1 MSYTQQTIDYDKNF
15 DVFYCK
21 IANTDNSYGDEIDSN
36 IVVLRDIETDTVTGI
51 TIMGYKKF
59 VKQNIQKINIISKYV
74 NAEFLKKNNIVYN

>member
-1 MSYTQQTIDYDKNF
+1 MNENF
-15 DVFYCK
+15 DVLYYR

-59 VKQNIQKINIISKYV
+59 VNH
-74 NAEFLKKNNIVYN
+74 AFR

>member
-1 MSYTQQTIDYDKNF
+1 MSAISYTKQTIDYDKKF
-15 DVFYCK
+15 DVLYCK

-59 VKQNIQKINIISKYV
+59 VNH
-74 NAEFLKKNNIVYN
+74 AFR

>member
-1 MSYTQQTIDYDKNF
+1 MNENF
-15 DVFYCK
+15 DVLYCK

-59 VKQNIQKINIISKYV
+59 VNH
-74 NAEFLKKNNIVYN
+74 AFR